1 MVAMRDPKIPEA
13 KKEVMRKV
21 LETLNGYLEG
31 KKWMAGDESASIA
44 DFSILSNLIVI
55 LVSTFSLFFVMDM
68 EFQVLNSQCA
78 GIRIDTYINLKA
90 WFERCKELKGFEEN
104 YKGGKMVATLLK
116 MRNLPPVSIS

>member
-55 LVSTFSLFFVMDM
+55 LVSIFSFF
-68 EFQVLNSQCA
+68 LL
-78 GIRIDTYINLKA
+78 RIWIFK
-90 WFERCKELKGFEEN
+90 F
-104 YKGGKMVATLLK
+104 
-116 MRNLPPVSIS
+116 